1 VSILLEGGR
10 ICHSCPL
17 IWSCPAAQ
25 DVWGSSPL
33 IFQKSCSWG
42 TSFLSTFASFLMCC
56 NNDDLDLLAV
66 LARWIWLRRNTLL
79 SIQILYSKGLLMHL
93 MSLKDV
99 ICMIQMFLY
108 KRLTVVFCYV
118 NDFSI
123 TQRDNLLGFEGT

>member
-42 TSFLSTFASFLMCC
+42 TGFLSTFASFLMCC
-56 NNDDLDLLAV
+56 SNDDLDLLAV
-66 LARWIWLRRNTLL
+66 LARWIWLRRNTL
-79 SIQILYSKGLLMHL
+79 
-93 MSLKDV
+93 V
-99 ICMIQMFLY
+99 
-108 KRLTVVFCYV
+108 
-118 NDFSI
+118 
-123 TQRDNLLGFEGT
+123 FEGTFIHPNIVFKGAVDALDEFKKCHMQDPNVSIQEVDSCILLRE